1 MIKFIFDNSKAL
13 IKLLSIILQDT
24 AKTNL
29 FCINLSNLARNAVE
43 KGVKI
48 LGQNSMYQISKNSLI
63 WYQTSTP

>member
-13 IKLLSIILQDT
+13 IKLLSIILRDT

-29 FCINLSNLARNAVE
+29 FCINLSNLARNVE